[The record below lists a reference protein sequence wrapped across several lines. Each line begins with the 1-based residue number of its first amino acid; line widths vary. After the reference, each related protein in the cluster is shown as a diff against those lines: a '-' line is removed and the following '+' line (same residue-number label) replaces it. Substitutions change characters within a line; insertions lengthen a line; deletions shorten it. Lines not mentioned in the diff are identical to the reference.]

1 MPQTQQNGNQQSN
14 TATTEDGSS
23 NSSQNTSSKLN
34 DYFESIQGKKLSM
47 STMRNEIFNT
57 LFDNATDK
65 PQVGKYYIF
74 EYDPK
79 FKDQLKVWDQFPL
92 IHVMEFKKGNVLGA
106 NLHHANAKSRLT
118 AINNNRFPES
128 TLRYYIPKNADS
140 IFFEVDDLDVPKLS
154 QFPLEKFHRNR

>member
-1 MPQTQQNGNQQSN
+1 
-14 TATTEDGSS
+14 
-23 NSSQNTSSKLN
+23 
-34 DYFESIQGKKLSM
+34 
-47 STMRNEIFNT
+47 MRNEIFNV

-65 PQVGKYYIF
+65 PQVGKWYIF

-79 FKDQLKVWDQFPL
+79 FKDQLKIWDQYPFVQ
-92 IHVMEFKKGNVLGA
+92 VMEFKKGNLLASNV
-106 NLHHANAKSRLT
+106 HHLNSKSRLT

-140 IFFEVDDLDVPKLS
+140 IFFEVDDVDVPKLS

>member
-1 MPQTQQNGNQQSN
+1 MLQTQQNGKQQSN
-14 TATTEDGSS
+14 TATTENGSS
-23 NSSQNTSSKLN
+23 NSSQNSNSKLN
-34 DYFESIQGKKLSM
+34 DYFASIEGKKLSM

-92 IHVMEFKKGNVLGA
+92 IQVMEFKKGNVLGA
-106 NLHHANAKSRLT
+106 NLHHASTKSRLS

-128 TLRYYIPKNADS
+128 TLRYYIPKNADM

>member
-1 MPQTQQNGNQQSN
+1 MPQTQQNGKQQSN
-14 TATTEDGSS
+14 TAKTENGSS
-23 NSSQNTSSKLN
+23 NSSQNSNSKLN
-34 DYFESIQGKKLSM
+34 DYFASIEGKKLSM

-92 IHVMEFKKGNVLGA
+92 IQVMEFKKGNVLGA
-106 NLHHANAKSRLT
+106 NLHHASTKSRLS

-128 TLRYYIPKNADS
+128 ILRYYIPKNADR
-140 IFFEVDDLDVPKLS
+140 IFFEIGEDEVQLLS
-154 QFPLEKFHRNR
+154 TLPIEKFHRNR